1 MHLIKEAC
9 LFALQQIV
17 IESNDET
24 LKSNIDSIRDMLY
37 NDPDNVFGSISSTKL
52 KQSKMLDESTK
63 WRSLIVEKGVVRQ
76 VYSDVTAELLS
87 VVTSKF
93 GDTFKRYMNKLNIEL
108 SNIGS
113 YAKHFNDSDE
123 RVKNIFKTKLK
134 ERLQA
139 TQVTK

>member
-37 NDPDNVFGSISSTKL
+37 NDPDNLFGSISSAKL

-63 WRSLIVEKGVVRQ
+63 WRSLVV
-76 VYSDVTAELLS
+76 
-87 VVTSKF
+87 
-93 GDTFKRYMNKLNIEL
+93 
-108 SNIGS
+108 
-113 YAKHFNDSDE
+113 
-123 RVKNIFKTKLK
+123 
-134 ERLQA
+134 
-139 TQVTK
+139 